1 MKRLIPM
8 FVMILAIAATTLA
21 APLSARGTC
30 CCQNAAPTCCCGD
43 NCPCCTH

>member
-1 MKRLIPM
+1 MKRIIPM
-8 FVMILAIAATTLA
+8 FVMILALAATTLA

-30 CCQNAAPTCCCGD
+30 CCGD